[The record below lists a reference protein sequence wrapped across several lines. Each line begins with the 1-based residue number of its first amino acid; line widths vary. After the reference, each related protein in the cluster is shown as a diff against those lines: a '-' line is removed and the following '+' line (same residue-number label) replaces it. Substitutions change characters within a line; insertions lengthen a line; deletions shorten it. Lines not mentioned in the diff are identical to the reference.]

1 MDIAGITLDNPLM
14 VCSGVLGISAGLFSR
29 LEAAH
34 AGAIVTKSIS
44 RSPNEGYDNPT
55 VTGVASG
62 VINAMGLPNP
72 GVDAFIEELERT
84 DVTIPLIV
92 SIYGNDEEE
101 FAELARRLSPYCSA
115 LELNLSCPHAG
126 GLLAIGQDP
135 ELVRSVVSSAKR
147 ASGVPVF
154 AKLTPNVSDITTIGR
169 AAQEGGADALCA
181 INTVKAMAID
191 IYQEHP
197 VLSNI
202 GGGLSGPAIK
212 PIGVRAVW
220 DLAGAVDIPIIGI
233 GGIASWEDVVEY
245 LYAGATAVQMG
256 TVLGMHDIDQITR
269 IKDEL
274 DLFCSTKGLAYDE
287 LSGIVRERFP

>member
-1 MDIAGITLDNPLM
+1 MDVAGIRMDNPLM

-29 LEAAH
+29 IEAVH
-34 AGAIVTKSIS
+34 AGAVVTKSIS
-44 RSPNEGYDNPT
+44 LVPNKGYDNPT

-72 GVDAFIEELERT
+72 GVDAFIEELGRSE
-84 DVTIPLIV
+84 VSMPIVV
-92 SIYGNDEEE
+92 SIYGNDEGE
-101 FAELARRLSPYCSA
+101 FAELARRLSPHCSA

-135 ELVRSVVSSAKR
+135 NLVERVVRAAKE
-147 ASGVPVF
+147 ASNVPVL
-154 AKLTPNVSDITTIGR
+154 AKLTPNVADITKIGL
-169 AAQEGGADALCA
+169 AAQEGGADAICA

-191 IYQEHP
+191 IYQKHP
-197 VLSNI
+197 ILSNI

-220 DLAGAVDIPIIGI
+220 DLAGAIDIPIIGI

-245 LYAGATAVQMG
+245 LYAGASAVQMG
-256 TVLGMHDIDQITR
+256 TALGMYDIDHITR

-274 DLFCSTKGLAYDE
+274 DIFCASTELDYEGLC
-287 LSGIVRERFP
+287 GIVRKRYP